1 MAMTSRERGSALV
14 VSLIFLLLFLIMALT
29 VYRGSLTSAQV
40 IGNMQWRNEAIASA
54 NEAIDRLLSLKD
66 GRIAT
71 EALLVTQEVNAA
83 PFPYDVNADGKPDLT
98 VSFPPVTLDGLT
110 RPGPRC
116 LRAAPVPVAKLDP
129 DKEEDAGCFVSS
141 SSGGLAVEGAGGTSA
156 ISGSS
161 AVSLCSNSEWTMTV
175 RATDPTTSTSVDV
188 IQGFAVRVPTV
199 AIPVCN

>member
-1 MAMTSRERGSALV
+1 
-14 VSLIFLLLFLIMALT
+14 MALA

-54 NEAIDRLLSLKD
+54 NVAIDSLLSSA
-66 GRIAT
+66 RIAT
-71 EALLVTQEVNAA
+71 EADDVTLEVNTA
-83 PFPYDVNADGKPDLT
+83 PFQYDANADGKTDVT
-98 VSFPPVTLDGLT
+98 VNFPPVTLDGLT

-141 SSGGLAVEGAGGTSA
+141 SAGGLAVEGAGGTSA

-175 RATDPTTSTSVDV
+175 RATDPTTNTNVDV
-188 IQGFAVRVPTV
+188 VQGFAVRVPTV

>member
-14 VSLIFLLLFLIMALT
+14 VSLIFLLIFLIMALA

-54 NEAIDRLLSLKD
+54 NVAIDSLLSSA
-66 GRIAT
+66 RIAT
-71 EALLVTQEVNAA
+71 EADDVTLEVNTA
-83 PFPYDVNADGKPDLT
+83 PFQYDANADGKTDVT
-98 VSFPPVTLDGLT
+98 VNFPPVTLDGLT

-141 SSGGLAVEGAGGTSA
+141 SAGGLAVEGAGGTSA

-175 RATDPTTSTSVDV
+175 RATDPTTNTNVDV
-188 IQGFAVRVPTV
+188 VQGFAVRVPTV

>member
-14 VSLIFLLLFLIMALT
+14 VSLIFLLVFLIMALA

-54 NEAIDRLLSLKD
+54 NVAIDSLLSSA
-66 GRIAT
+66 RIAT
-71 EALLVTQEVNAA
+71 EADDVTLEVNTA
-83 PFPYDVNADGKPDLT
+83 PFQYDANADGKTDVT
-98 VSFPPVTLDGLT
+98 VNFPPVTLDGLT

-141 SSGGLAVEGAGGTSA
+141 SAGGLAVEGAGGTSA

-175 RATDPTTSTSVDV
+175 RATDPTTNTSVDV
-188 IQGFAVRVPTV
+188 VQGFAVRVPTV

>member
-14 VSLIFLLLFLIMALT
+14 VSLIFLLIFLIMALA

-54 NEAIDRLLSLKD
+54 NVAIDSLLSSA
-66 GRIAT
+66 RIAT
-71 EALLVTQEVNAA
+71 EADDVTLEVNTA
-83 PFPYDVNADGKPDLT
+83 PFQYDANADGKTDVT
-98 VSFPPVTLDGLT
+98 VNFPPVTLDGLT

-141 SSGGLAVEGAGGTSA
+141 SAGGLAVEGAGGTSA

-175 RATDPTTSTSVDV
+175 RATDPTTNTSVDV
-188 IQGFAVRVPTV
+188 VQGFAVRVPTV

>member
-14 VSLIFLLLFLIMALT
+14 VSLIFLLIFLIMALA

-54 NEAIDRLLSLKD
+54 NVAIDSLLSSA
-66 GRIAT
+66 RIAT
-71 EALLVTQEVNAA
+71 EADDVTLEVNTT
-83 PFPYDVNADGKPDLT
+83 PFKYDANADGKTDVT
-98 VSFPPVTLDGLT
+98 VNFPPVTLDGLT

-129 DKEEDAGCFVSS
+129 EKQEDAGCFVSS
-141 SSGGLAVEGAGGTSA
+141 SAGGLAVEGAGGTSA

-175 RATDPTTSTSVDV
+175 RATDPTTNTSVDV
-188 IQGFAVRVPTV
+188 VQGFAVRVPTV

>member
-14 VSLIFLLLFLIMALT
+14 VSLIFLLIFLIMALA

-54 NEAIDRLLSLKD
+54 NVAIDSLLSSA
-66 GRIAT
+66 RIAT
-71 EALLVTQEVNAA
+71 EADDVTLEVNAA
-83 PFPYDVNADGKPDLT
+83 PFQYDANADGKTDVT
-98 VSFPPVTLDGLT
+98 VNFPPVTLDGLT

-141 SSGGLAVEGAGGTSA
+141 SAGGLAVEGAGGTSA

-175 RATDPTTSTSVDV
+175 RATDPTTNTSVDV
-188 IQGFAVRVPTV
+188 VQGFAVRVPTV

>member
-14 VSLIFLLLFLIMALT
+14 VSLIFLLIFLIMALA

-54 NEAIDRLLSLKD
+54 NVAIDSLLSSA
-66 GRIAT
+66 RIAT
-71 EALLVTQEVNAA
+71 EADDVTLEVNTA
-83 PFPYDVNADGKPDLT
+83 PFQYDANADGKTDVT
-98 VSFPPVTLDGLT
+98 VNFPPVTLDGLT

-141 SSGGLAVEGAGGTSA
+141 SAGGLAVEGAGGTSA

-175 RATDPTTSTSVDV
+175 RATDPTTNTSVDV
-188 IQGFAVRVPTV
+188 VQGFAVRVPTV
-199 AIPVCN
+199 SIPVCN

>member
-14 VSLIFLLLFLIMALT
+14 VSLIFLLIFLIMALA

-54 NEAIDRLLSLKD
+54 NVAIDSLLSSA
-66 GRIAT
+66 RIAT
-71 EALLVTQEVNAA
+71 EADDVTLEVNTT
-83 PFPYDVNADGKPDLT
+83 PFKYDANADGKTDVT
-98 VSFPPVTLDGLT
+98 VNFPPVTLDGLT

-141 SSGGLAVEGAGGTSA
+141 SAGGLAVEGAGGTSA

-175 RATDPTTSTSVDV
+175 RATDPTTNTSVDV
-188 IQGFAVRVPTV
+188 VQGFAVRVPTV